1 MAKKT
6 EKVVIEENETMI
18 DNKLEENKPLEKK
31 KIVKHTKKSA
41 KNNAAI
47 SRKATNLVV
56 KHQVE
61 ELTNPIY
68 EQIKTLCEV
77 GKFQLIP
84 FQGIEPAPLTS
95 LLNLAIEELKL
106 NGYTVQFHDN
116 TPEIPNTSYWVIS
129 W

>member
-18 DNKLEENKPLEKK
+18 EKK
-31 KIVKHTKKSA
+31 VLKPVRKSVKKSA

-47 SRKATNLVV
+47 SRKTTNLVV

-61 ELTNPIY
+61 ELTDPIY

-84 FQGIEPAPLTS
+84 FQGIEPPPLSS
-95 LLNLAIEELKL
+95 LLNLAIVQLQE
-106 NGYTVQFHDN
+106 NGYVAQFHDN

>member
-6 EKVVIEENETMI
+6 EKVVIDDGTEFENVIE
-18 DNKLEENKPLEKK
+18 KPVKVEKK
-31 KIVKHTKKSA
+31 KIVKHSKKSA
-41 KNNAAI
+41 KNNAAL

-56 KHQVE
+56 KRQVE
-61 ELTNPIY
+61 ELTDPIY
-68 EQIKTLCEV
+68 EQIKTLCDV
-77 GKFQLIP
+77 GKFQFIP

-95 LLNLAIEELKL
+95 LLNLAIEELNV
-106 NGYTVQFHDN
+106 NGYVVQFHDN